1 MGGFLDQM
9 EARARA
15 DRKTI
20 VLPEGGD
27 LRTLRAA
34 RMIADRGIAD
44 VIVLGS
50 PETIA
55 SHGVDLTGISTI
67 DPSNAPDHELVADG
81 LHARRAHKGMLMDE
95 ARRLAVD
102 ELYYGTMMIA
112 LGKADG
118 MVTGAVHSTGDVLR
132 PALQLLKT
140 APGAKQV
147 SASFVVAVPDCD
159 LGEHGVFIFADCA
172 VIPDPDP
179 EKLADIALSSAR
191 TFKALVGDEPRVA
204 LLSYS
209 TLGSAKGPL
218 VDKVAQAV
226 RIAQRADPELALDG
240 EMQVDAAIIPEVAAL
255 KAPESKVAGRANVL
269 VFPNLEAGNIGYKLV
284 QRLAKAEAYGPI
296 SQGLAAPVNDLSR
309 GCSAE
314 DIVGVVAIT
323 CIQAQA
329 LAKAGTTRR

>member
-1 MGGFLDQM
+1 MGKFLEQI

-15 DRKTI
+15 DRKAI
-20 VLPEGGD
+20 VLPEGSD
-27 LRTLRAA
+27 PRTLQAA
-34 RMIADRGIAD
+34 RMIVDRDIAD

-55 SHGVDLTGISTI
+55 SHGVDLAGMATI
-67 DPSNAPDHELVADG
+67 DPKQAPDHELVADG
-81 LHARRAHKGMLMDE
+81 LLARRAHKGMLIDE
-95 ARRLAVD
+95 ARQLATD

-118 MVTGAVHSTGDVLR
+118 MVTGAIHSTGDVLR

-147 SASFVVAVPDCD
+147 SASFVIDVPNCD
-159 LGEHGVFIFADCA
+159 LGEQGVFIFADCA
-172 VIPDPDP
+172 VIPNPDA
-179 EKLADIALSSAR
+179 EMLADIAISSAH
-191 TFKALVGDEPRVA
+191 TFEALVGDEPRVA

-209 TLGSAKGPL
+209 TFGSAKGPL
-218 VDKVAQAV
+218 VDKVAEAV
-226 RIAQRADPELALDG
+226 RIAQETRPDLALDG
-240 EMQVDAAIIPEVAAL
+240 ELQLDAALVPEVAAL
-255 KAPESKVAGRANVL
+255 KAPSSRVAGKANVL

-309 GCSAE
+309 GCSAD

-329 LAKAGTTRR
+329 LAKANGR